1 MATIRLHET
10 HEQIS
15 NQEEVVSFLEKQEV
29 IYEQW
34 DTAKLPQ
41 HLREK
46 YDLSDEDK
54 NEILQTYHEE
64 ISDISERRGYQAQ
77 DIISLSDDTPNLEEL
92 LVNFQREH
100 HHSDDE
106 VRYIVSG
113 HGVFVI
119 QGEDGNFFDVE
130 LVPGDLISV
139 PVNRRHYFTLQEDHK
154 VVAIRIFVTSEG
166 WVPIYEEESS
176 QV

>member
-1 MATIRLHET
+1 MATIQLHET
-10 HEQIS
+10 KEQIS
-15 NQEEVVSFLEKQEV
+15 NQKEVISFLEKQEV

-34 DTAKLPQ
+34 DTKKLPQ

-54 NEILQTYHEE
+54 DEILQTYHEE
-64 ISDISERRGYQAQ
+64 ISDISERRGYEAQ
-77 DIISLSDDTPNLEEL
+77 DIISLSDKTPNLDEL
-92 LVNFQREH
+92 LVNFQKEH

-139 PVNRRHYFTLQEDHK
+139 PENRRHYFTLQEDHK